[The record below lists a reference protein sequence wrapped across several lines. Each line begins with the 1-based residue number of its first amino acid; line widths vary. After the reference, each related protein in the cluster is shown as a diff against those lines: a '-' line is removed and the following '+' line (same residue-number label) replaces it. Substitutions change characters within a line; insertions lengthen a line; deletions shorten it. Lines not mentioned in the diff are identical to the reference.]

1 MTPEDQ
7 LRLARL
13 ENQVGYLLRHLGISP
28 EQAAG
33 QAVSTFGSPADVF
46 GAPAVPGAPPVG
58 GPMMSSGPGDP
69 ASYPEVVNAIQRGKV
84 IEAIKIY
91 RELTGLGLREAKQ
104 ACDAAARTLR

>member
-33 QAVSTFGSPADVF
+33 QPVSTFGNPADVF
-46 GAPAVPGAPPVG
+46 GAPAVPQPQPVAGPLAP
-58 GPMMSSGPGDP
+58 SGPGDP
-69 ASYPEVVNAIQRGKV
+69 ASYPEVVNALQRGKM
-84 IEAIKIY
+84 IEAIKLY
-91 RELTGLGLREAKQ
+91 RERTGLGLREAKA